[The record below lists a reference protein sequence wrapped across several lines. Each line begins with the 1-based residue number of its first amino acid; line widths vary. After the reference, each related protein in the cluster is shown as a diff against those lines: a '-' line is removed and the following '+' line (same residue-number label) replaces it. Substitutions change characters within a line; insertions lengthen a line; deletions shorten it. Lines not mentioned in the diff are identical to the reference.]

1 LREKIAFFV
10 LGLLAGL
17 TLMNA
22 IQGNKFEELYWQTEE
37 LKVQLYETVQQ
48 LEKIKEQHKSL
59 LPLVVKEIKLEIKM
73 EDQSFVEPALR
84 LSIYE
89 LVKDLLGQ
97 EVHAL
102 PYPLLFNLLDGRLIE
117 EGDKKFHLDVEAVIM
132 GENLVYFLNVKKV
145 NGTAESSP

>member
-1 LREKIAFFV
+1 M

-73 EDQSFVEPALR
+73 EDQSLWNR
-84 LSIYE
+84 LYAFQFTSWSKIFLPGGPCYPTPCSSIFWM
-89 LVKDLLGQ
+89 DGLL
-97 EVHAL
+97 
-102 PYPLLFNLLDGRLIE
+102 
-117 EGDKKFHLDVEAVIM
+117 KKEIKNSIL
-132 GENLVYFLNVKKV
+132 
-145 NGTAESSP
+145 T